1 MNDPLDGFNPFED
14 EIALKNTLDEYALEG
29 KPEDRALRLS
39 RVKYLWERYK
49 AEDDVV
55 SFKEIEELM
64 ANEPPAVKVHTKYL
78 RLNELIDGFRYE
90 QLVVLSA
97 QEKSGKTSFAI
108 ELIDSMADQNPC
120 YFLFEQSAQEII
132 RQRKERGQELPFGYA
147 PKRNVDNRWEWIEK
161 RMIESMVKYGS
172 RVFVI
177 DNVDW
182 LQKEYAN
189 NQRTDEVMRDL
200 LLKIK
205 NFCKQWEVIIFL
217 IAHVKKTPMQEIPQP
232 DDIKDTSAFK
242 QIADMVLILWR
253 KTKEEKVEGTKAKA
267 PYRTNE
273 VLLWVAENR
282 QTGKTGYAQFIFDGK
297 SFLEKTWD
305 YGIEA
310 SQQFNEYADKFSSAD

>member
-1 MNDPLDGFNPFED
+1 MNEQDFE
-14 EIALKNTLDEYALEG
+14 EALSEYLKDV
-29 KPEDRALRLS
+29 KPKDREERLS
-39 RVKYLWERYK
+39 RIKGMWERYSG
-49 AEDDVV
+49 EDNVV
-55 SFKEIEELM
+55 SFKELEELM
-64 ANEPPAVKVHTKYL
+64 GSEPPAIKIHTKYA

-97 QEKSGKTSFAI
+97 QEKTGKTSFAI
-108 ELIDSMADQNPC
+108 ELVDSLDGQNPC

-132 RQRKERGQELPFGYA
+132 RQRKERGQDVPNGYA
-147 PKRNVDNRWEWIEK
+147 PKKNIDNRWDWIEK
-161 RMIESMVKYGS
+161 RMMESMVKYGS

-182 LQKEYAN
+182 LEKEYGY

-217 IAHVKKTPMQEIPQP
+217 IAHVKKVPMQEIPQP

-242 QIADMVLILWR
+242 QIADIVLILWR
-253 KTKEEKVEGTKAKA
+253 KTKEEKVEGTKTKA

-273 VLLWVAENR
+273 TLLWVAENR
-282 QTGKTGYAQFIFDGK
+282 QTGKTGYAQFVFDGK
-297 SFLEKTWD
+297 SFKEETWD
-305 YGIEA
+305 YGIKATE
-310 SQQFNEYADKFSSAD
+310 EYNQYAKSF